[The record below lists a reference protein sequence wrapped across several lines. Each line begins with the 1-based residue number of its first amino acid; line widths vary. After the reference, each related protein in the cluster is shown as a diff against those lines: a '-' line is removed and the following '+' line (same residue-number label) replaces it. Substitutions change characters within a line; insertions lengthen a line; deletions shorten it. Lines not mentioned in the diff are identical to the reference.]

1 MNLEITGEIFD
12 SVNTDNL
19 ISELQNAQEDV
30 TLTINSPG
38 GDVFAGLNIV
48 NAIRKCAYK
57 VHGQV
62 EVLAASMAAIIAL
75 ACDDVTIDEYSVMML
90 HNCWTV
96 TGGNKEQ
103 IQKDLDAMTAIDAII
118 HDIISAHA
126 VDKDLAAS
134 LDGGDMWLTA
144 VQAADAFDHVTVAS
158 VERQEDILAAKG
170 GLTELVLRAQKV
182 LEDQKNDEDKPDQK
196 ADDKPAEPDHNEDP
210 ESDPDSED
218 GGDDSADGDDQSND
232 NPDQNEDT
240 PDKQEEPPKKDY
252 EVPSSLKELLERADK
267 LG

>member
-1 MNLEITGEIFD
+1 MNLGIIGEIYD
-12 SVNTDNL
+12 GYDTNSL
-19 ISELQNAQEDV
+19 IEDLQNAQEDV

-57 VHGQV
+57 VHARV

-75 ACDDVTIDEYSVMML
+75 ACDDVAIDSYSVMML

-126 VDKDLAAS
+126 VDKDLAS
-134 LDGGDMWLTA
+134 GLDEGDLWLTA
-144 VQAADAFDHVTVAS
+144 SQAADAFDHAKVET
-158 VERQEDILAAKG
+158 VERQEDILAARG
-170 GLTELVLRAQKV
+170 GLTELVLKAQKA
-182 LEDQKNDEDKPDQK
+182 LEDQKKDDDQPDEEKSDTDNG
-196 ADDKPAEPDHNEDP
+196 DD
-210 ESDPDSED
+210 SDDD
-218 GGDDSADGDDQSND
+218 GGDEGTDGDDQSGD
-232 NPDQNEDT
+232 DQDPDEDV
-240 PDKQEEPPKKDY
+240 PDEQKDEPPKDY
-252 EVPSSLKELLERADK
+252 EVPSALKDLLDRADK

>member
-144 VQAADAFDHVTVAS
+144 AQAADAFDHVTVAS

-182 LEDQKNDEDKPDQK
+182 LEDQKKDEDKP
-196 ADDKPAEPDHNEDP
+196 APAEEDPDNGNED
-210 ESDPDSED
+210 DNPDSGDDSSDD
-218 GGDDSADGDDQSND
+218 GGDEGADGDDQSGND
-232 NPDQNEDT
+232 QDPDEDA
-240 PDKQEEPPKKDY
+240 PDKQKDDPPKDY
-252 EVPSSLKELLERADK
+252 EIPSALKDLLDRADK
-267 LG
+267 MG